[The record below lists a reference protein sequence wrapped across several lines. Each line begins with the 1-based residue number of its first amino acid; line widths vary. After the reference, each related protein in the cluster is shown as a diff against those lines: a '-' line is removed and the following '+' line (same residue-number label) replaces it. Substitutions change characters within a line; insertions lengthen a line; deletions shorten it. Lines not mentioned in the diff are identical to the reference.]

1 MKTEKIL
8 LFGALA
14 AIGYWAFKKFGGAEA
29 KKPAAK
35 TPGGFETVGNAIT
48 KIPSIFGVG
57 APAAGAGRAPSGGTN
72 EGGAQGGATIDLIAL
87 GKAARD
93 ALKRFADSLRSK
105 GTPAPPITPT
115 AVGPGGEIFYNAGN
129 AYIPSGLYSG
139 PGGDIYQDTGTAYV
153 NTQLPASE
161 PTYDFTPTA
170 LGDPYGGSESYNAPE
185 YGYA

>member
-14 AIGYWAFKKFGGAEA
+14 ALGYWAFKKFGGAEP

-57 APAAGAGRAPSGGTN
+57 APVAGTGSAPVGGAK
-72 EGGAQGGATIDLIAL
+72 EGGAQGGASIDLIAL
-87 GKAARD
+87 GKFARD
-93 ALKRFADSLRSK
+93 QLKKFADSLRSK
-105 GTPAPPITPT
+105 PRDVPITQT
-115 AVGPGGEIFYNAGN
+115 AVGPGGQIFYNTGN

-139 PGGDIYQDTGTAYV
+139 PGGDIYQDTGDTFV
-153 NTQLPASE
+153 PTELPAYE
-161 PTYDFTPTA
+161 PTFDYTPSA
-170 LGDPYGGSESYNAPE
+170 LGDPYGGSDSYNAPD